1 MHSKP
6 LFVNVHQE
14 RVTSASKSARD
25 AYGKLAP
32 KGEGNSNHGKQQ
44 QLRLGVGYLVYDFS
58 EKHSLLASKQHK
70 AAWAIWRT
78 NQPTSC
84 ICLLI
89 AAPPHAGVGH

>member
-32 KGEGNSNHGKQQ
+32 KGEGNGNHGKQQ
-44 QLRLGVGYLVYDFS
+44 QLRSGVGYLVYDFMRS
-58 EKHSLLASKQHK
+58 THCLQANSTKLHGQYGGQISLLLVSAF
-70 AAWAIWRT
+70 
-78 NQPTSC
+78 
-84 ICLLI
+84 
-89 AAPPHAGVGH
+89 